1 MRFLHRDALATAHG
15 AVAVGFTEPLP
26 IITDVGDA
34 RTTVL
39 AEVAS
44 ATGRT
49 PWVMHQV
56 HGAGVH
62 VVGAGEVPDD
72 PVLEVDALAA
82 TRDDVALMA
91 RAADCVPLLLAS
103 SGGAMAAVHA
113 GRRGMALGVVAAA
126 IRRLRALGSGDV
138 TAWVGPHIC
147 GRCYEV
153 PEEMQEEVAAVVP
166 ESRSTTSWGT
176 PALDLGAGVRAQL
189 AADGVTDVRVLG
201 ACTRED
207 ARWPSYRRDGEA
219 ALRFAGVVW
228 RES

>member
-1 MRFLHRDALATAHG
+1 MTFLHRDSLATAHG

-26 IITDVGDA
+26 IITDVREA
-34 RTTVL
+34 RATVL
-39 AEVAS
+39 ADLAG

-49 PWVMHQV
+49 PFVMHQV
-56 HGAGVH
+56 HGADLH
-62 VVGAGEVPDD
+62 VVGDDDLPDE
-72 PVLEVDALAA
+72 PVLDVDALVT

-91 RAADCVPLLLAS
+91 RAADCVPMLLAS
-103 SGGAMAAVHA
+103 PEGVVAAVHA
-113 GRRGMALGVVAAA
+113 GRRGMALGVVGAAVE
-126 IRRLRALGSGDV
+126 RLRSLGASDV

-153 PEEMQEEVAAVVP
+153 PAALQDEVAAIVP
-166 ESRSTTSWGT
+166 ESRATTSWGT

-189 AADGVTDVRVLG
+189 EAAGVTDVRVVD

-207 ARWPSYRRDGEA
+207 ARWPSYRRDGAA

>member
-1 MRFLHRDALATAHG
+1 MRFLHRDTLATAHG

-26 IITDVGDA
+26 IITDVREA
-34 RTTVL
+34 RATVL
-39 AEVAS
+39 ADVGAV
-44 ATGRT
+44 TGRT

-56 HGAGVH
+56 HGADLH
-62 VVGAGEVPDD
+62 VVADDEVADH
-72 PVLEVDALAA
+72 PVLDVDALAT
-82 TRDDVALMA
+82 TRADVALMA

-103 SGGAMAAVHA
+103 PEGAVSAVHA
-113 GRRGMALGVVAAA
+113 GRRGLALGVVPEAVRSLRELGAT
-126 IRRLRALGSGDV
+126 RL
-138 TAWVGPHIC
+138 TAWIGPHIC

-153 PEEMQEEVAAVVP
+153 PQPLQEEVVALVP
-166 ESRSTTSWGT
+166 ASRSTTSWGT

-189 AADGVTDVRVLG
+189 EAEGVDDVRTVD

-207 ARWPSYRRDGEA
+207 DRWPSYRRDGDA